1 MSTVASDPKLPDL
14 SKLSVAERLE
24 LMDKIWESL
33 SSTPDAIPLPDWHVA
48 EVRRRAAAFAADGNP
63 GRPIEEVVADI
74 KRRL

>member
-1 MSTVASDPKLPDL
+1 VLTMAADLKLPDL

-33 SSTPDAIPLPDWHVA
+33 SSNPDAISLPDWHVA
-48 EVRRRAAAFAADGNP
+48 EIARRAADFAADGYP

-74 KRRL
+74 KRRQ

>member
-48 EVRRRAAAFAADGNP
+48 EVRRRAADFAADGDP